1 MKIWGDS
8 QMVEIT
14 VIYDGQ
20 CQLCKNSISW
30 ISKKL
35 AITALDFHTAD
46 LTQFQLSTEQCSREV
61 FVITEG
67 NRYSGAQAVAFLLK
81 ARGNRVL
88 SALISIS
95 GPVGR
100 AGYRWV
106 AGNRNSWPVKALS
119 HLLKS

>member
-1 MKIWGDS
+1 MGAH
-8 QMVEIT
+8 EIT

-30 ISKKL
+30 VGKKL
-35 AITALDFHTAD
+35 AINALDFHSTD

-67 NRYSGAQAVAFLLK
+67 RRYSGAQAVAFLLK
-81 ARGNRVL
+81 VRGNTVL
-88 SALISIS
+88 ATLLTIS
-95 GPVGR
+95 GPIGR
-100 AGYRWV
+100 TGYRWV

-119 HLLKS
+119 RILEN

>member
-1 MKIWGDS
+1 MS
-8 QMVEIT
+8 EVT

-30 ISKKL
+30 VSKKL
-35 AITALDFHTAD
+35 PINALDFHITD
-46 LTQFQLSTEQCSREV
+46 LTKFQLSLEQCSREV
-61 FVITEG
+61 FVITPD
-67 NRYSGAQAVAFLLK
+67 NRYCGAQAAAYLLQL
-81 ARGNRVL
+81 RGNRVL

-106 AGNRNSWPVKALS
+106 AGNRNSWPVKILS

>member
-1 MKIWGDS
+1 
-8 QMVEIT
+8 MVEIT

-20 CQLCKNSISW
+20 CELCKNSISW
-30 ISKKL
+30 VSKKL
-35 AITALDFHTAD
+35 AITALDFHSTD
-46 LTQFQLSTEQCSREV
+46 LARFQLSTEQCAREV

-95 GPVGR
+95 GPIGR

-106 AGNRNSWPVKALS
+106 AGHRNSWPVKALS
-119 HLLKS
+119 RILEN